1 MNLRSQIVH
10 SIIVTAVVA
19 IACAVLPRAQD
30 PLSAAKDLYASAAY
44 EDALSTLSRI
54 EGDAAPP
61 EVSRQI
67 EEYRAF
73 CLYALG
79 RTREAESVAEAMI
92 RKQPLGRLDAA
103 DASPRLESM
112 FSDVRKRLLPSLIR
126 EQFRAA
132 RAAIDQ
138 KSFSAAEPQLAEAK
152 AMILEAGKLGVK
164 DDGLGDLTVLVDGFL
179 ELIQTTA
186 ERRPAPQPEAI
197 VASNT
202 AAAPAPS
209 RTSALAPPSAPARQ
223 QAAAS
228 QTLVPASRP
237 AAAAESATAY
247 TIDDE
252 GVTPPITI
260 QQRMPPMPPQ
270 LQAIARAVHA
280 RGLLDLVIDET
291 GRVVDARIRQS
302 LNASFDPLVLRS
314 ARDWKYR
321 PAVKDGVP
329 VRFLKTILLVP

>member
-126 EQFRAA
+126 EQFRTA
-132 RAAIDQ
+132 RAAIDR

-164 DDGLGDLTVLVDGFL
+164 DEGLGDLTVLVDGFL

-186 ERRPAPQPEAI
+186 ERRPAPEAEAI

-202 AAAPAPS
+202 AAVPAPS

-237 AAAAESATAY
+237 AAAESATAY

-270 LQAIARAVHA
+270 LQSIARAVHA

-329 VRFLKTILLVP
+329 VRFVKTILLVP